1 MNVVSKIRTYLEL
14 MRYGNCVMAGVS
26 SLAAVFITAFIL
38 DYPINENLFR
48 VICNLFYIFLMVFL
62 VTGAGNMLNDYYDIE
77 IDRVNKPNR
86 PLPSGR
92 VGLKEA
98 FRLTVACFLIAL
110 LLALAIS
117 PAAAI
122 IGFVNTFILIWY
134 AKSLKRTVL
143 IGNLTIAYLTGSTF
157 LFGASF
163 LGVEGIL
170 VMFPLALLAFLA
182 TAAREIVKDIEDI
195 EGDSK
200 DGAVTFPIKYGE
212 RPSAYLAAL
221 FGFTAV
227 LLSPLPYFMDILSV
241 KYFYVLILGI
251 FCLLY
256 AIYSLLHKKNYTVSS
271 KFFKY
276 AMYLALGAFIAG
288 LF

>member
-1 MNVVSKIRTYLEL
+1 MNLVQKIQTYLEF
-14 MRYGNCVMAGVS
+14 MRYGNCIMAGVS
-26 SLAAVFITAFIL
+26 SLIAVFISAFIL
-38 DYPINENLFR
+38 DYPLSHDLFYVGR
-48 VICNLFYIFLMVFL
+48 HLFYIFVMVFL
-62 VTGAGNMLNDYYDIE
+62 ATGAGNMLNDYYDLE
-77 IDRVNKPNR
+77 IDKVNKPAR

-92 VGLKEA
+92 IGLKEA
-98 FRLTVACFLIAL
+98 LNLTIICF
-110 LLALAIS
+110 LLALVLALIIS
-117 PAAAI
+117 PAASV
-122 IGFVNTFILIWY
+122 IGFVNILILIWY

-143 IGNLTIAYLTGSTF
+143 IGNLSIAYLTGSTF

-163 LGVEGIL
+163 FGLEGII
-170 VMFPLALLAFLA
+170 VMLPLALLAFLA

-212 RPSAYLAAL
+212 RPSAYLASL

-227 LLSPLPYFMDILSV
+227 LLSPLPYVMDILSV
-241 KYFYVLILGI
+241 KYFYVLIFGI
-251 FCLLY
+251 FCFLY
-256 AIYSLLHKKNYTVSS
+256 AIYSLLQKKDYAVSS

-276 AMYLALGAFIAG
+276 AMFAALGAFIAG